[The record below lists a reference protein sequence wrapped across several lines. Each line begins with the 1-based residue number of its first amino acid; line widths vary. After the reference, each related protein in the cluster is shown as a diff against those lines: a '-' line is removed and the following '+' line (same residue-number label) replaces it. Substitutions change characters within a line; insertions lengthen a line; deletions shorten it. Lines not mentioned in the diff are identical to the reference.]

1 MTPVTLGCCVG
12 SKEMERKWKENGKKM
27 EKKMSKY
34 IIYTLGFIFSVS
46 VLVSVIMLGL
56 HNWAT
61 LG

>member
-1 MTPVTLGCCVG
+1 M
-12 SKEMERKWKENGKKM
+12 K
-27 EKKMSKY
+27 KY
-34 IIYTLGFIFSVS
+34 IIYITGFIFSVS

>member
-1 MTPVTLGCCVG
+1 
-12 SKEMERKWKENGKKM
+12 M
-27 EKKMSKY
+27 EKKMNKY